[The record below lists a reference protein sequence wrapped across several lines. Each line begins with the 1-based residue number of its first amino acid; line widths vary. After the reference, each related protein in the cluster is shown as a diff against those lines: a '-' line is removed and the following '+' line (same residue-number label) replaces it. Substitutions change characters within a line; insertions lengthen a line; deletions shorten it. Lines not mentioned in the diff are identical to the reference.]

1 MIIPIVTSGTIT
13 NNMKWYSIFPNIPMI
28 KNVKKNVDNKIEAC
42 FLLKLIFVIYKN
54 PPITGRIPSIGNS
67 GMIDKVS

>member
-1 MIIPIVTSGTIT
+1 
-13 NNMKWYSIFPNIPMI
+13 MI